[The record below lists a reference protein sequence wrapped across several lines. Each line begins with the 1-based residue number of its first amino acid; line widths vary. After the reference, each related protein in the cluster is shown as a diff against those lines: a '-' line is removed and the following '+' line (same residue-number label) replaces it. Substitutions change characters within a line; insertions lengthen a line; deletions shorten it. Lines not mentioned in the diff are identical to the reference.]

1 VRALERGPEPLS
13 PERRIS
19 ELERSALWRWGA
31 AAILMVALG
40 VSVVTLYLGPVQAGE
55 SSLSEP
61 DRVLS
66 IGLCGLV
73 ALFGLYAISKER
85 ETRELRHRLIQAWLT
100 EANLATQR
108 EAALETARL
117 KSEFLSNMS
126 HELRTPLTGI
136 VGATELLLGS
146 PLDPRQREFLET
158 SKSCA
163 DALLLVINDILD
175 FSSIDAQKLELDAI
189 PFRFRECIAG
199 ALQPLAPRAEQ
210 KGLELPC
217 EIAAEVPERL
227 IGDPGRLRQVIGN
240 LVGNAVK
247 FTDRGEVVLRVAL
260 DTEMDRAVML
270 RFTVTDTGVGIPI
283 EKQRTIFAPFS
294 QADGSATREHGGT
307 GLGLAIASRLVE
319 MMGGQIGLESEPG
332 RGSAFWFTV
341 RAMLE
346 PRAVYERARQPA
358 VDLRGRRVLIVDDNA
373 TNRRIFSEMLEGW
386 RLRPT
391 AVPDAAGARE
401 ALRGALAAG
410 EPFEL
415 VLLDSCMPGTD
426 GLTLA
431 AEVKADPDLRHA
443 LLVVLTS
450 AAQPGDAR
458 RCREVGVTGYLP
470 KPIMGTE
477 LLGALQAVLAEA
489 GVPGAERPFVTR
501 HWLRENRTRLGILLI
516 EEEPATREFLVQ
528 TLERRGHR
536 VLVAGAGRALSE
548 LLASESF
555 DAVLIDFET
564 SGPAGLQA
572 LATIRARDRAV
583 GSPVRVIVLA
593 DAGGTSGAVPV
604 GVAAVLRK
612 PVQAGELFAAI
623 DAATPDE
630 PPVVGTDPAPRGL
643 AGGGGD
649 VEHAPERTAR

>member
-1 VRALERGPEPLS
+1 MLAL
-13 PERRIS
+13 
-19 ELERSALWRWGA
+19 A
-31 AAILMVALG
+31 
-40 VSVVTLYLGPVQAGE
+40 VSVVTLYLGQAREAGSAE
-55 SSLSEP
+55 AE
-61 DRVLS
+61 RVLS

-85 ETRELRHRLIQAWLT
+85 ETRELRRRLIQACLA
-100 EANLATQR
+100 EADLATQR
-108 EAALETARL
+108 EATLETARL

-146 PLDPRQREFLET
+146 ALDSRQREFLET

-163 DALLLVINDILD
+163 DTLTGLINDILD
-175 FSSIDAQKLELDAI
+175 FSSIDAQKLEMEAI
-189 PFRFRECIAG
+189 PFRLRECIAG
-199 ALQPLAPRAEQ
+199 ALQPLASRAEQ

-227 IGDPGRLRQVIGN
+227 IGDPGRLRQVIVN
-240 LVGNAVK
+240 LVENAIK
-247 FTDRGEVVLRVAL
+247 FTDRGEVVLRVSV
-260 DTEMDRAVML
+260 DSEMDRALML
-270 RFTVTDTGVGIPI
+270 RFTVTDTGVGVPP

-294 QADGSATREHGGT
+294 QADGSTTREHGGT
-307 GLGLAIASRLVE
+307 GLGLTIASSLVE
-319 MMGGQIGLESEPG
+319 LMGGHIGVESEPG

-341 RAMLE
+341 RADLE
-346 PRAVYERARQPA
+346 PRAAYERARQPA
-358 VDLRGRRVLIVDDNA
+358 VDLRGRHVLIVDDNA
-373 TNRRIFSEMLEGW
+373 TNRRIFSAMLEGW
-386 RLRPT
+386 RLQPT
-391 AVPDAAGARE
+391 AVPDAAAARE

-431 AEVKADPDLRHA
+431 SEVKADPDLRHT

-450 AAQPGDAR
+450 AVQPGDAR

-477 LLGALQAVLAEA
+477 LLAAIQAVLAEA
-489 GVPGAERPFVTR
+489 GAPGVERQFVTR
-501 HWLRENRTRLGILLI
+501 HWLRENRTRLGILVI
-516 EEEPATREFLVQ
+516 EEERATREFLVQ

-536 VLVAGAGRALSE
+536 VLIAEGGRALDE

-564 SGPAGLQA
+564 SGPAGFQA
-572 LATIRARDRAV
+572 LTAIRVRDRAV
-583 GSPVRVIVLA
+583 GPPPRAIVLA
-593 DAGGTSGAVPV
+593 SAGSTPPDAVPA
-604 GVAAVLRK
+604 GVAALLHK
-612 PVQAGELFAAI
+612 PVQAGELFAAL
-623 DAATPDE
+623 DAAIPDE
-630 PPVVGTDPAPRGL
+630 PPAMGTDPAPRGL
-643 AGGGGD
+643 AGGGD
-649 VEHAPERTAR
+649 AEPARSA

>member
-1 VRALERGPEPLS
+1 
-13 PERRIS
+13 
-19 ELERSALWRWGA
+19 
-31 AAILMVALG
+31 MALG
-40 VSVVTLYLGPVQAGE
+40 VSVATLYLGRVQAGG
-55 SSLSEP
+55 SDASEP
-61 DRVLS
+61 ERVLS

-73 ALFGLYAISKER
+73 ALFGLYALSKER
-85 ETRELRHRLIQAWLT
+85 ETRELRRRLIQAVLA
-100 EANLATQR
+100 EANLAAQR

-117 KSEFLSNMS
+117 KSEFLSNIS

-163 DALLLVINDILD
+163 DALLAVINDILD
-175 FSSIDAQKLELDAI
+175 FSSIDAQKLELDSI
-189 PFRFRECIAG
+189 PFRLRECIAG
-199 ALQPLAPRAEQ
+199 ALQPLASRAEQ

-227 IGDPGRLRQVIGN
+227 IGDPGRLRQVIAN
-240 LVGNAVK
+240 LVGNAIK
-247 FTDRGEVVLRVAL
+247 FTDRGEVVLRVMV
-260 DTEMDRAVML
+260 DSEMDRVVML
-270 RFTVTDTGVGIPI
+270 RFTVTDTGVGIPL
-283 EKQRTIFAPFS
+283 EMQRTIFAAFS
-294 QADGSATREHGGT
+294 QADGSTTREHGGT
-307 GLGLAIASRLVE
+307 GLGLAIASRLAE
-319 MMGGQIGLESEPG
+319 LMGGRIGVESEPG
-332 RGSAFWFTV
+332 RGSTFWFTV
-341 RAMLE
+341 RANLE
-346 PRAVYERARQPA
+346 PRAAYERARQTA
-358 VDLRGRRVLIVDDNA
+358 VDLRGRHVLIVDDNA

-391 AVPDAAGARE
+391 AVADAAAARE

-431 AEVKADPDLRHA
+431 AEVKADPDLRHT

-477 LLGALQAVLAEA
+477 LLAAIQAVLAEA
-489 GVPGAERPFVTR
+489 GVPGAERQFVTR

-516 EEEPATREFLVQ
+516 EEEGATREFLVE
-528 TLERRGHR
+528 TLERRGHH
-536 VLVAGAGRALSE
+536 VLIAEGDRALDE

-555 DAVLIDFET
+555 DAVLLDFET
-564 SGPAGLQA
+564 SGPAAFQA
-572 LATIRARDRAV
+572 LAAIRARDRAV
-583 GSPVRVIVLA
+583 GSPIRVIVLA
-593 DAGGTSGAVPV
+593 GAGDTHADALPV
-604 GVAAVLRK
+604 GVAALVRK
-612 PVQAGELFAAI
+612 PVQAGELFAALE
-623 DAATPDE
+623 AAIPDE
-630 PPVVGTDPAPRGL
+630 PPAAGTDPAPRGL
-643 AGGGGD
+643 VGSGG
-649 VEHAPERTAR
+649 EAEPAPGRTAR